1 MKLINYLI
9 ILNLFLFINAFSKE
23 NPPFK
28 NILVLDKPKVYEE
41 IVFQDREDN
50 QIDLKLINTENIYIL
65 NFWATWCA
73 PCKEEMPS
81 LDKLHLKD
89 NIFVYPI
96 NLEEKNLKNTDK
108 FYNDLNILNLNTYFD
123 EGLSLVKLFALRGV
137 PTTIIL
143 NKNKEEVARI
153 AGIINFSDEKFISW
167 LDSIR

>member
-1 MKLINYLI
+1 MKNSI
-9 ILNLFLFINAFSKE
+9 
-23 NPPFK
+23 
-28 NILVLDKPKVYEE
+28 
-41 IVFQDREDN
+41 
-50 QIDLKLINTENIYIL
+50 
-65 NFWATWCA
+65 
-73 PCKEEMPS
+73 
-81 LDKLHLKD
+81 
-89 NIFVYPI
+89 IFVYPI